1 MHLSWLNNIS
11 ELIKFSIGA
20 TLLNARHCMKTKL
33 SSVDDVEDDNDDDDD
48 DDDVD
53 MFGLFM
59 TASGSGLG

>member
-33 SSVDDVEDDNDDDDD
+33 SSVDDVEDDNDDD
-48 DDDVD
+48 VD